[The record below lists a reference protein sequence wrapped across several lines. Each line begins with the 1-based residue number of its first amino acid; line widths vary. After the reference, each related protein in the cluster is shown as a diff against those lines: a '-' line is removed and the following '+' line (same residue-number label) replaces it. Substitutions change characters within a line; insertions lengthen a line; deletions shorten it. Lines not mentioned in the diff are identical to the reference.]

1 IQTLELLEELL
12 LEYSGTLLLVS
23 HDRAF
28 LNNVVT
34 STLVFEET
42 GNVGEYIGG
51 YDDWQRQKKSVPIP
65 KKEPAKV
72 REKKK
77 SASVTRKSGPDNN
90 KLGYMEKREL
100 DALPQQIEVMEVEQ
114 EALFEKMS
122 TPDFYKTDGQGISQI
137 KARQEE
143 LEILLEKAY
152 VRWEELESR
161 NI

>member
-1 IQTLELLEELL
+1 M
-12 LEYSGTLLLVS
+12 
-23 HDRAF
+23 
-28 LNNVVT
+28 VT
-34 STLVFEET
+34 STLVFEEE
-42 GNVGEYIGG
+42 GRVAEYIGG
-51 YDDWQRQKKSVPIP
+51 YDDWLRQKQSVPVPQKDLI
-65 KKEPAKV
+65 KV

-77 SASVTRKSGPDNN
+77 PAPKSGNN

-122 TPDFYKTDGQGISQI
+122 APDFYKTDGQGISQI